1 METTEYKY
9 TFDKVGNIIRRDE
22 YRNTMYVGST
32 VIDYL
37 QVIYNHKHVLRSRTI
52 FYYFIL

>member
-1 METTEYKY
+1 MNMTRGNLLKLTHAKWRNYRYKY

-32 VIDYL
+32 VMELFTGDL
-37 QVIYNHKHVLRSRTI
+37 
-52 FYYFIL
+52 

>member
-1 METTEYKY
+1 MQKNGGTTEYKY

-32 VIDYL
+32 VMEI
-37 QVIYNHKHVLRSRTI
+37 IYR
-52 FYYFIL
+52 

>member
-1 METTEYKY
+1 MQKWRNYRYKY

-32 VIDYL
+32 VMEI
-37 QVIYNHKHVLRSRTI
+37 IYR
-52 FYYFIL
+52 